1 MSFTLETL
9 LIRPIGLP
17 TPSKRMH
24 SHLRPRTARGNI
36 GPANKHE
43 MSRTTGVGPAS
54 AASKADVA
62 GGLMATDLTDEELCR
77 RVGEKDTH
85 AFDLLVD
92 RHQARA
98 VRMAASVLGNEADG
112 HDVSQEAFIRLYQSA
127 HRFDGRSR
135 FSTWFYRI
143 LVNLCIDQQ
152 RRSRW
157 WKKVVPLSGNGEEA
171 DELVL
176 EIPSNE
182 PGPEAEVIRRQSSG
196 KLQEALKQLS
206 PSQRAAVML
215 QVQED
220 LSSREIAAVL
230 KCSENT
236 ARVHL
241 HRGVTRL
248 VKTLKE

>member
-1 MSFTLETL
+1 M
-9 LIRPIGLP
+9 
-17 TPSKRMH
+17 
-24 SHLRPRTARGNI
+24 
-36 GPANKHE
+36 
-43 MSRTTGVGPAS
+43 TT
-54 AASKADVA
+54 DQ
-62 GGLMATDLTDEELCR
+62 TDEELCR
-77 RVGEKDTH
+77 RVGEKDMR

-98 VRMAASVLGNEADG
+98 VRMATSILGNEADG
-112 HDVSQEAFIRLYQSA
+112 RDASQEAFIRLFQSA

-152 RRSRW
+152 RRNRW
-157 WKKVVPLSGNGEEA
+157 WNKVVPLAGPGTDNDDEPGIDLPA
-171 DELVL
+171 D
-176 EIPSNE
+176 E
-182 PGPEAEVIRRQSSG
+182 PGPEAEVIRNQSARRLRQ
-196 KLQEALKQLS
+196 ALKDLS

-220 LSSREIAAVL
+220 LSSREIAEIL

-241 HRGVTRL
+241 HRGITRL
-248 VKTLKE
+248 VKTLKEDS